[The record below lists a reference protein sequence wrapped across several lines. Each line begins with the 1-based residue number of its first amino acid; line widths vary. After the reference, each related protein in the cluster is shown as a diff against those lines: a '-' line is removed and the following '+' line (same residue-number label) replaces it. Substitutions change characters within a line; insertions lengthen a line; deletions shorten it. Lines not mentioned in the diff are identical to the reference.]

1 MTQEE
6 RIKSLARLYHYYMT
20 EYHEAVRKLY
30 KTVKEDEETVDVVC
44 ALTNVNTIDRIH
56 INPILKLL
64 QYEDVICIERKDG
77 KTVIHTRDNLILTI
91 DEVIEDPFR
100 VDFPIDFVYEDD

>member
-1 MTQEE
+1 MTREE

-44 ALTNVNTIDRIH
+44 ALTYVNAINRIEVD
-56 INPILKLL
+56 PILKLL
-64 QYEDVICIERKDG
+64 QYEDVIFMGRENG

-100 VDFPIDFVYEDD
+100 IDFPTGFTYDDD

>member
-1 MTQEE
+1 MTREE
-6 RIKSLARLYHYYMT
+6 RIKSLARLYCHYMT

-44 ALTNVNTIDRIH
+44 AISNVNAIDRIH

-64 QYEDVICIERKDG
+64 QYEDVICMGMENG
-77 KTVIHTRDNLILTI
+77 QMVIRTRDNLTLTI
-91 DEVIEDPFR
+91 DEVIEDPFKIT
-100 VDFPIDFVYEDD
+100 FPTGFTYDDD

>member
-1 MTQEE
+1 MTREE

-44 ALTNVNTIDRIH
+44 ALTNVNAINRIKID
-56 INPILKLL
+56 PILKLL
-64 QYEDVICIERKDG
+64 QYEDVICMRRENG
-77 KTVIHTRDNLILTI
+77 KTVIHTRDYLTITI

-100 VDFPIDFVYEDD
+100 IDFPTGFTYDDD

>member
-1 MTQEE
+1 MTREE
-6 RIKSLARLYHYYMT
+6 RIKSLARLYNYYMT

-44 ALTNVNTIDRIH
+44 ALTNVNAINRIKID
-56 INPILKLL
+56 PILKLL
-64 QYEDVICIERKDG
+64 QYEDVICMRRENG
-77 KTVIHTRDNLILTI
+77 KTVIDTRDYLLITI

-100 VDFPIDFVYEDD
+100 VDFPTGFTYDDD